1 MVETVLQLCQVS
13 RRYGSQG
20 SNPGALILDQLD
32 LQVAQGQ
39 RVAIMGASGA
49 GKSTLLHLA
58 AGMDQPDAGRVEV
71 LGQVLSALPEPQRTH
86 FRAQHIGLV
95 FQDFNL
101 IDSLS
106 VSENIALPLWLTKQP
121 ISAARIAAM
130 ADTLGIA
137 SLLQRLP
144 ETLSGGEKQRVAIA
158 RALIHEPA
166 LLLADEPTGS
176 LDPTTAERVMAWFD
190 EITRQRG
197 CTLLMVTHNAAT
209 TALCDRTLHLDK
221 GRLVEA

>member
-1 MVETVLQLCQVS
+1 MAETVLQLCQVS
-13 RRYGSQG
+13 RRYGTQG
-20 SNPGALILDQLD
+20 GNPGAAILDQLD
-32 LQVAQGQ
+32 LVVAQGQ

-58 AGMDQPDAGRVEV
+58 AGMDQPDVGRVEV

-106 VSENIALPLWLTKQP
+106 VSENIALPLWLTKQS
-121 ISAARIAAM
+121 ISATRIAAM
-130 ADTLGIA
+130 ADTLGIG

-176 LDPTTAERVMAWFD
+176 LDPATAERVMAWFD
-190 EITRQRG
+190 EITQQRG

-209 TALCDRTLHLDK
+209 AALCDRTLHLDK